1 VGFVEG
7 LERRDHY
14 SMKRT
19 RARICEA

>member
-1 VGFVEG
+1 MGFVEG

-19 RARICEA
+19 AAQRCEP